1 MTGRNLFVSA
11 CVISRAPQLLECLY
25 LPTSKIALAAGPMKS
40 RAIRSLNSGEQNPR
54 LKEDIMHPAITQ
66 AVATE
71 RSRDRQA
78 HAAACQHAREIR
90 RSRRAQRK
98 VISTR
103 RAVQGPWVR
112 RVLRSA

>member
-40 RAIRSLNSGEQNPR
+40 RAIRSLNGGEQSPR

-66 AVATE
+66 AVTAE

-78 HAAACQHAREIR
+78 HAAAWQRAREIR
-90 RSRRAQRK
+90 RSRRARQ
-98 VISTR
+98 VIGTR
-103 RAVQGPWVR
+103 RAVRGPWVR
-112 RVLRSA
+112 RVLRAA